1 MTTRRESILARIKT
15 NLDAITGATVHRIR
29 TTPLAR
35 ADVPAIVLEPVTD
48 DPTEGLVYSKTDWSL
63 RVKVSVFVRA
73 NAPGNSA
80 DALVEKVHEKI
91 MADPTC
97 NGNALDLH
105 AATTNFSFHDA
116 DMPLGVVHMDYL
128 GTYRNHRED
137 LTPTQISSLADPTRP

>member
-15 NLDAITGATVHRIR
+15 NLDGITGVTVHRIR

-63 RVKVSVFVRA
+63 RVKVSVVVRA
-73 NAPGNSA
+73 NSPGNSA
-80 DALVEKVHEKI
+80 DDWVEKVHEKI

-97 NGNALDLH
+97 NGTALDID
-105 AATTNFSFHDA
+105 AATTNFSFYDA
-116 DMPLGVVHMDYL
+116 DVPLGVVEMDYVVR
-128 GTYRNHRED
+128 YRTDRED
-137 LTPTQISSLADPTRP
+137 LTSA